1 MEGMLNKAKE
11 TIFKQYEEVL
21 PRVAK
26 STSFYRPD
34 VGTPQSSLNSSVLAF
49 SPPTLSLACPI
60 SLSRQAIPVRT
71 EACTHIQTF
80 DLHSAIFSIPA
91 TEMFKNCYLWK
102 AITASPAR
110 KGYVVHELWYENN
123 FRCPVCRL
131 NGPLYVD
138 LTVAAALACLPASV
152 SRVAF
157 TESGRFMAVE
167 EQQLKLNEGNEVI
180 TLKDSPCM
188 YNTPCYLLPSGTT
201 STSSTATPPYLPIPN
216 NTSTPLLPTPTIVH
230 HLTSS
235 TPQPAPYFAFTGT
248 VKPQQQQRE
257 NTGRFST
264 LRRPSLERCLQVMG
278 AHRYR
283 RLSTVDLTGDS
294 PEHVVMNNFSS
305 GC

>member
-1 MEGMLNKAKE
+1 MEAMLNRAKE
-11 TIFKQYEEVL
+11 RIFKQYEELL

-34 VGTPQSSLNSSVLAF
+34 ATTPTSSLNCSVLAF

-60 SLSRQAIPVRT
+60 SFSRQSIPVRT
-71 EACTHIQTF
+71 EDCTHIQTF
-80 DLHSAIFSIPA
+80 DLHSAILSIS
-91 TEMFKNCYLWK
+91 TSDMLKNVNLWK
-102 AITASPAR
+102 AVNASPSR
-110 KGYVVHELWYENN
+110 KGYVGHELWYENK
-123 FRCPVCRL
+123 FCCPVCRRA
-131 NGPLYVD
+131 GPLYID

-167 EQQLKLNEGNEVI
+167 EHQLKVKEKREVI
-180 TLKDSPCM
+180 TLKDSPLM
-188 YNTPCYLLPSGTT
+188 YNTPCYLLPSGATT
-201 STSSTATPPYLPIPN
+201 TSTATPPYLPTPT

-230 HLTSS
+230 HLAS

-248 VKPQQQQRE
+248 VKPRKHLE
-257 NTGRFST
+257 NTGRFSS

-278 AHRYR
+278 ANRYR

-294 PEHVVMNNFSS
+294 PDKVLKNTCPSA
-305 GC
+305 C

>member
-1 MEGMLNKAKE
+1 MEGFLNRGKE
-11 TIFKQYEEVL
+11 KIFKQYEEVL

-34 VGTPQSSLNSSVLAF
+34 VAVPNSSPNCSVLAF

-60 SLSRQAIPVRT
+60 SLTRQAIPVRT

-80 DLHSAIFSIPA
+80 DLHSAIFSIA
-91 TEMFKNCYLWK
+91 TSDMFKNANLWK
-102 AITASPAR
+102 AVIASPSR
-110 KGYVVHELWYENN
+110 KGYEVHELWYDNN
-123 FRCPVCRL
+123 FCCPVCRRT
-131 NGPLYVD
+131 GPLYVD
-138 LTVAAALACLPASV
+138 LTIAAALACLPASV

-167 EQQLKLNEGNEVI
+167 EKQLKVNEGSEVI

-188 YNTPCYLLPSGTT
+188 YNTPCYLLPSSSTT
-201 STSSTATPPYLPIPN
+201 TSTATPPYLPTTPN

-230 HLTSS
+230 HLVSS
-235 TPQPAPYFAFTGT
+235 TPQPAPCFALTGT
-248 VKPQQQQRE
+248 VKPQQHRE
-257 NTGRFST
+257 NTGRFSS

-294 PEHVVMNNFSS
+294 PEQVDKNAFELS
-305 GC
+305 